1 MPKIILLVLKSGLL
15 DQTSITLL
23 PVGRLNVK
31 LNLLIKGWLAT
42 QNINFRALQCPNFD
56 WEATVIN
63 KDKMFLRTA
72 AFYHYDLDVTSLSS
86 ISADHGEQ
94 QVSTEA
100 KKSSSTGLVTCS
112 RASIHAAL
120 AGIHTWHS

>member
-42 QNINFRALQCPNFD
+42 QNIGF
-56 WEATVIN
+56 
-63 KDKMFLRTA
+63 
-72 AFYHYDLDVTSLSS
+72 
-86 ISADHGEQ
+86 
-94 QVSTEA
+94 
-100 KKSSSTGLVTCS
+100 
-112 RASIHAAL
+112 
-120 AGIHTWHS
+120 